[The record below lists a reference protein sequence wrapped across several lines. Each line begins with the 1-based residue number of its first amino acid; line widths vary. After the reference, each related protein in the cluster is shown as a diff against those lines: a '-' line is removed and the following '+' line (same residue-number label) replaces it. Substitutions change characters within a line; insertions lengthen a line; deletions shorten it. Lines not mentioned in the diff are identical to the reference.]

1 MNVDHAIHLLNKR
14 ADERLAAAAKTPP
27 GQREFVKYCRTE
39 ARFFDAIAECI
50 EQLQKE
56 VIEERKKRELTK
68 EEAARTPR
76 PMPPI
81 LKGMR

>member
-68 EEAARTPR
+68 EEADRAPR